1 MVLKSIENTVN
12 GGKEDIGASEGR
24 TISSPGFFVAGY
36 GVTPERADAQKIKS
50 LLMELVKL
58 A

>member
-1 MVLKSIENTVN
+1 VV
-12 GGKEDIGASEGR
+12 
-24 TISSPGFFVAGY
+24 GY